1 MSSSQGSYVEVKTV
15 PGNPNIYEIKNIDN
29 QSQINDIL
37 SRKNDAE
44 VKAQRTFSDRASELG
59 SRVGSYLPAMPQMPW
74 DSYNKDFV
82 RTSTGDPSNPTL
94 LTDVPRSSV
103 QASQQGPLLTQSPEN
118 LDNRPD
124 LNPSGQNILDSDLGG
139 GSSKKH
145 KTRKRKRQKKTKKKT
160 NRKSK
165 IGKRRNHKKS
175 KKYNKVI

>member
-1 MSSSQGSYVEVKTV
+1 MSSSQGSYVEVKMV

-74 DSYNKDFV
+74 DSYSKNFK
-82 RTSTGDPSNPTL
+82 SIGDGNPSNPSL
-94 LTDVPRSSV
+94 LTDAPGTQYKLAPTPAINRSEE
-103 QASQQGPLLTQSPEN
+103 GDT
-118 LDNRPD
+118 RI
-124 LNPSGQNILDSDLGG
+124 SGDQLGG

-145 KTRKRKRQKKTKKKT
+145 KTRKRKRQKKTKKKR

-165 IGKRRNHKKS
+165 IGKQRNHRKS
-175 KKYNKVI
+175 KKV